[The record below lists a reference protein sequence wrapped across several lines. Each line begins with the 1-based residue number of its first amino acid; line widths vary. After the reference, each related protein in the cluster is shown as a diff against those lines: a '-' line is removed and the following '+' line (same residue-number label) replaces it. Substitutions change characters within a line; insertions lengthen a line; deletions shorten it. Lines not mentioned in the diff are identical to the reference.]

1 MLSALL
7 LALLLPG
14 CSTVRLAYSNAP
26 ELSYWW
32 LDSYLDLGEVQSF
45 KVRADLATLHTWH
58 RASELPAYVDTL
70 DKLQRMGAANLHPEQ
85 VCDLYGE
92 LKTRYRALLE
102 QLELPLVA
110 LAPTLKP
117 EQLDHLAR
125 QFDKRNRKWRAQW
138 LDRSPAERGELH
150 LRQFVERAE
159 MLYGRLEEP
168 QLVLL
173 RVSLAASGFDA
184 DLNQRETLRRQQ
196 DALQTLRSL
205 QGGVQDALQ
214 ARVAVRALLA
224 RSLDSPDPAHRSY
237 VDKLALANC
246 RALAALHNGATPAQR
261 LKALETVRGYTADA
275 QALLAPRPGGA

>member
-14 CSTVRLAYSNAP
+14 CSTVRLAYGNAP

-32 LDSYLDLGEVQSF
+32 LDSYLDLGEAQSL
-45 KVRADLATLHTWH
+45 KVRADLASLHTWH

-70 DKLQRMGAANLHPEQ
+70 DKLQRMGAANLQPEQ

-138 LDRSPAERGELH
+138 LDGSPAERGERH

-168 QLVLL
+168 QLVAL
-173 RVSLAASGFDA
+173 RASLAASGFDA
-184 DLNQRETLRRQQ
+184 TLNQRETLRRQQ

-205 QGGVQDALQ
+205 QGGAQDALQ

-224 RSLDSPDPAHRSY
+224 RSLDSPDPAQRSY

-246 RALAALHNGATPAQR
+246 RVLAALHNGATPAQR
-261 LKALETVRGYTADA
+261 LKALETVRGYRADA
-275 QALLAPRPGGA
+275 QALLVPRP